1 MDGFFPSEDGM
12 EDGRR
17 GRKNGGQRMAVV
29 ADAAV
34 TSMHLST
41 IHKERADFRAW
52 SLSALLHFFRTRNL
66 FLLQAIQQYFS
77 DIEMAEWLLKC
88 LNNRFSQ

>member
-1 MDGFFPSEDGM
+1 MDGFFSSEDGM
-12 EDGRR
+12 EDGGR

-41 IHKERADFRAW
+41 IHKERADFW
-52 SLSALLHFFRTRNL
+52 GVVSLGIIT
-66 FLLQAIQQYFS
+66 LLQDQKFIFLTSNPTMFLGY
-77 DIEMAEWLLKC
+77 W
-88 LNNRFSQ
+88 NG